1 MAEEQGDKK
10 FDAKAMDEA
19 AVEADLEWYEIKEK
33 YPEATQAVADFMNKW
48 VAKAGWKRLGKVVSG
63 RWG

>member
-1 MAEEQGDKK
+1 MAKE
-10 FDAKAMDEA
+10 FDPKVMDEA
-19 AVEADLEWYEIKEK
+19 AVDADLEWFELKEAH
-33 YPEATQAVADFMNKW
+33 PEEMQKVADFMNKW